1 MNSVALT
8 GRMARDPEIRYTD
21 GGVSIARFTVA
32 VNRRKKD
39 DPADFIGC
47 IAFGKTAELLEKF
60 FHKGMRIGLNGRI
73 QTGSYTNKEGK
84 KVYTTDIIAEQV
96 EFLDSKSD
104 GNAQP
109 EQKPDANGFVNIPD
123 NVDDEGLPF
132 A

>member
-8 GRMARDPEIRYTD
+8 GRMVRDPEIRYTD

-47 IAFGKTAELLEKF
+47 IAFGKTAEILEKF

>member
-1 MNSVALT
+1 MNNVSLT
-8 GRMARDPEIRYTD
+8 GRMVRDPEIRYTD

-39 DPADFIGC
+39 DPADFISC
-47 IAFGKTAELLEKF
+47 IAFSKTAELIEKY

-84 KVYTTDIIAEQV
+84 KVYTTDVIAEQV

-104 GNAQP
+104 GNVQQGQP
-109 EQKPDANGFVNIPD
+109 DSNGFVNIPD
-123 NVDDEGLPF
+123 NVSDEGLPF
-132 A
+132 N

>member
-47 IAFGKTAELLEKF
+47 I
-60 FHKGMRIGLNGRI
+60 
-73 QTGSYTNKEGK
+73 
-84 KVYTTDIIAEQV
+84 D
-96 EFLDSKSD
+96 
-104 GNAQP
+104 
-109 EQKPDANGFVNIPD
+109 
-123 NVDDEGLPF
+123 
-132 A
+132 

>member
-84 KVYTTDIIAEQV
+84 KVYTTDVIAEQV

-104 GNAQP
+104 GNSQQGQP
-109 EQKPDANGFVNIPD
+109 DSNGFVNIPD
-123 NVDDEGLPF
+123 NVSDEGLPF
-132 A
+132 N

>member
-1 MNSVALT
+1 MNNVSLT

-73 QTGSYTNKEGK
+73 QTGSYENREGR

-123 NVDDEGLPF
+123 NVEDEGLPF

>member
-47 IAFGKTAELLEKF
+47 IAFGKTAELIEKWF
-60 FHKGMRIGLNGRI
+60 RKGMRIGLNGRI
-73 QTGSYTNKEGK
+73 QTGSYTNKDGK

>member
-73 QTGSYTNKEGK
+73 QTGSYTNKDGK

-104 GNAQP
+104 GNTQP

-123 NVDDEGLPF
+123 NVEDEGLPF